1 MRTRIIIFFIILLQ
15 QRILAQNIQ
24 FLGNLDYPEILSNI
38 WGYTAPNGSEYALV
52 GTELGLSIVDVSIPS
67 NPVQLHFIKGD
78 TSLWREPKTW
88 DHYAYA
94 TNEKGGGLMIV
105 NLEFLPD
112 SIEYSFWQGDSSLGN
127 NLKTAHTCFI
137 DEKGF
142 IYINGSNLLNRG
154 SIICDLKPDPMAPVT
169 VGIYDDFY
177 VHDCFAVRDTLYT
190 GEIRDGQFSVIDVRN
205 RSNPVVLSRQRTP
218 FTFTHNTWLSE
229 DGSTLFTTDEK
240 SYATVASYDVRDINN
255 ISLLDEYRTSTF
267 DSLIP
272 HNVHYKEGYI
282 FTSYYRNGITIC
294 DASRPSN
301 LIETGSFD
309 TSPFPAGNGFEGC
322 WGVYPYFPSGNIVC
336 SDRETGLYVLRPELK
351 KACYLEGKITNAAG
365 NGLPGIVVEVMGIPR
380 WKESKFNGNYA
391 TGAADS
397 GLYTVRFYDPDNRCA
412 LHYETGVLL
421 EPGRVTNL
429 NVSLLCN
436 TLSTQNNELDTDLI
450 VYPSP
455 CGQNCLIRYK
465 AGQERAVIDIIGADG
480 RQIQSFEVPEGEG
493 TISVANGLPAGLY
506 TISMESPHFR
516 RTVRFIKSPG
526 LD

>member
-1 MRTRIIIFFIILLQ
+1 MKKFLLNLSLLLIQ
-15 QRILAQNIQ
+15 QYLQAQNIQ
-24 FLGNLDYPEILSNI
+24 FLGNLDYPETLSNI
-38 WGYTAPNGSEYALV
+38 WGYTAADGKEYALV
-52 GTELGLSIVDVSIPS
+52 GTELGLSIVDVSTPS

-94 TNEKGGGLMIV
+94 TNEQGGGLMIV
-105 NLEFLPD
+105 NLGFLPD
-112 SIEYSFWQGDSSLGN
+112 SIEFTFWKGDSALGN

-154 SIICDLKPDPMAPVT
+154 SIICDLKPNPMSPAT

-218 FTFTHNTWLSE
+218 FTFTHNTWLSD
-229 DGSTLFTTDEK
+229 DGNTLFTTDEK
-240 SYATVASYDVRDINN
+240 KYATVAAYDVRDVNN
-255 ISLLDEYRTSTF
+255 INLLDEYRTSTF

-272 HNVHYKEGYI
+272 HNVHYKNGYI
-282 FTSYYRNGITIC
+282 YTSYYRNGITIC

-301 LIETGSFD
+301 LVETGSFD
-309 TSPFPAGNGFEGC
+309 TSPFPAGEGFEGC
-322 WGVYPYFPSGNIVC
+322 WGVFPYFPSGNIVC

-351 KACYLEGKITNAAG
+351 RACYLEGKVSNTFG
-365 NGLPGIVVEVMGIPR
+365 NGLPGILVEIMGVPR
-380 WKESKFNGNYA
+380 LKQSRFDGRYS

-397 GLYTVRFYDPDNRCA
+397 GLYTIRFYDPDNRCA

-429 NVSLLCN
+429 NVNLLCN
-436 TLSTQNNELDTDLI
+436 VLSNANHEPDTELVI
-450 VYPSP
+450 YPSP
-455 CGQNCLIRYK
+455 CGQSCLIRYNSLQDE
-465 AGQERAVIDIIGADG
+465 ALISLLGPDGQL
-480 RQIQSFEVPEGEG
+480 IQSFTLARGQG
-493 TISVANGLPAGLY
+493 TISVAENLPAGIY
-506 TISMESPHFR
+506 MVAMESPQGR
-516 RTVRFIKSPG
+516 RTARFVKSESR
-526 LD
+526 D